1 MQIHLSKA
9 EIISIRA
16 SAVDS
21 FKQEDEGEAFCEEI
35 VGVFED
41 SDIEV
46 IESRSGGSAD
56 EFFAEI
62 FLQWDGI
69 DPSDI
74 MDMVEEALSIIDID
88 LTYAHVDD
96 DDEVE
101 EDEEED
107 DDFVEEDWV
116 DDEEEKDDTVEEFDD
131 F

>member
-21 FKQEDEGEAFCEEI
+21 FEQEDEGEAFCEEI

-62 FLQWDGI
+62 FLQWDGV

-107 DDFVEEDWV
+107 DFVEDGWE
-116 DDEEEKDDTVEEFDD
+116 DDEEEKDEKPEEFDE